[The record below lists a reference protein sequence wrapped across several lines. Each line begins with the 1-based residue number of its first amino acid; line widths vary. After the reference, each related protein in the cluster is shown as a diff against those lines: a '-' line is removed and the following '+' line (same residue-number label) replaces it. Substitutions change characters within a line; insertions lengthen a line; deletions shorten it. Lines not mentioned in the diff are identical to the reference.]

1 MKNFLNILKLCDLYG
16 DNFHWYIGYKPKY
29 YTYCGGIFS
38 LLSFLSIL
46 IIFIFFGYDD
56 FKRNNPISNTS
67 TVPPKGYKNIKFGQ
81 EKLYLPWRI
90 IDYDE
95 NPINISGVIYP
106 KIFYFTVQP
115 DNITGELITKY
126 NLINYKLCNETSM
139 KYLGDKYIIDIAID
153 TLYCIDMEDLKVGGS
168 WNSDFLNFIRFDL
181 YMCQD
186 GIDYDVTNYK
196 CTNYDTL
203 QNVYGK
209 GDSVFFELLYPVV
222 QFQPTNLNIPILIVY
237 KTLYYIFN
245 KFSNKLDRMY
255 LQEHV
260 FEDEQSWIFHSPTNM
275 SYWGVNLIN
284 GESYI
289 IGQKDVL
296 RHSSTSKLYTL
307 NIYFELGIV
316 YYTRKYKKLYEILGE
331 IFPIISAV
339 CSFFSFVSKII
350 NELKCA
356 KTINEYIIAY
366 DNSKQSKIVI
376 NKKFAKSTKY
386 LSVFGDITSNNY
398 DENKIAKTINIF
410 RNKNIQLKENIPDN
424 IQNPNIPNNMDD
436 SSKMFCN
443 QRNINININSHKIKR
458 KCRRNSS
465 IIMRQKQN
473 YFENSN
479 LILNNKSEKYPLYY
493 YFLGY
498 IYNRADWQKK
508 RKRYFLCVTKKFYK
522 SFSFYKYLIDITSY
536 ISLRKDFEIFKKI
549 VNDRLNIIDTN
560 SFRSDSK
567 SNPINNKCLPEGN
580 NSLFKKRTSSK
591 NNVLQPIKL

>member
-1 MKNFLNILKLCDLYG
+1 
-16 DNFHWYIGYKPKY
+16 
-29 YTYCGGIFS
+29 
-38 LLSFLSIL
+38 
-46 IIFIFFGYDD
+46 
-56 FKRNNPISNTS
+56 
-67 TVPPKGYKNIKFGQ
+67 
-81 EKLYLPWRI
+81 
-90 IDYDE
+90 
-95 NPINISGVIYP
+95 
-106 KIFYFTVQP
+106 
-115 DNITGELITKY
+115 
-126 NLINYKLCNETSM
+126 
-139 KYLGDKYIIDIAID
+139 
-153 TLYCIDMEDLKVGGS
+153 
-168 WNSDFLNFIRFDL
+168 
-181 YMCQD
+181 MCQD

-196 CTNYDTL
+196 CTSYDKL
-203 QNVYGK
+203 QDVYGK

-237 KTLYYIFN
+237 KTLYYILN
-245 KFSNKLDRMY
+245 QFSNKLDRIY

-260 FEDEQSWIFHSPTNM
+260 FEDEQSWIFHNPTNM

-289 IGQKDVL
+289 IGKKDVL

-339 CSFFSFVSKII
+339 CSFFSFISRII

-376 NKKFAKSTKY
+376 NESRKFAKSTKN
-386 LSVFGDITSNNY
+386 LCAFGDITSNNY
-398 DENKIAKTINIF
+398 NENKIAKTINIF

-424 IQNPNIPNNMDD
+424 IIQIPNIPNNMDD

-443 QRNINININSHKIKR
+443 QRNINININAHKIK
-458 KCRRNSS
+458 KKFRRNSS

-479 LILNNKSEKYPLYY
+479 LNLNNKNEKYPLYY
-493 YFLGY
+493 YFFGF
-498 IYNRADWQKK
+498 IYNRADWQNK
-508 RKRYFLCVTKKFYK
+508 RKRDFLCITEKFYK
-522 SFSFYKYLIDITSY
+522 SFSFYKYFIDITSY

-549 VNDRLNIIDTN
+549 INDRLNVIDTN
-560 SFRSDSK
+560 SFGSDSK
-567 SNPINNKCLPEGN
+567 NNPINNKFPPESN
-580 NSLFKKRTSSK
+580 NSIFKIRSSSK
-591 NNVLQPIKL
+591 NNVIQPIKL